1 MSTYGED
8 FHPICHRNVMF
19 SLLQV
24 MHDFNHQEDVGEEV
38 APAAGGFV
46 MISICRFDCG
56 HGEYGIPDGGSQ
68 DGPWMKLL
76 TEKACAWGVVS

>member
-1 MSTYGED
+1 
-8 FHPICHRNVMF
+8 MF